1 MIEASPIAYLGGML
15 AVGKQGEQE
24 GGDFKAIR
32 HPPTPLFLWSCSAR
46 AEQGR
51 LPRKRQW
58 RHPTAPPHAS
68 HTGTLAP
75 CHGPLARGPR
85 RGRRVDVSLGLARGS
100 GCPRKDG
107 LWARPGPRQDGDAWW
122 QGHTRHDRC
131 AQDGG
136 APPGGPAPPGLW
148 LSRAEAGAP
157 CPLTPPPPPCGVNA
171 LPGWR
176 MSTPPRVHPP
186 CPRAARRWPPKPT
199 ARASRT
205 AWPRPRCPRVARA
218 PWPYSPMT
226 LRTGTLATSLG
237 AQRPTSRTPTRGPGD
252 PPGRGSASASALGG
266 SMQGPLRRAARRG
279 RRSSPLAVSSSG
291 SRRPQ
296 ANAGARPAPRAGTP
310 PGRPRLGGPLGETTR
325 PGASLAQPRTRA
337 VYALRKRTTAWE
349 LEPYLHGAG
358 SRGGAPAA
366 SLALAGSRRERAGAP
381 SCLPAAL
388 PAQVPRG
395 LLAPRP
401 RLCLDSPAGSCTS
414 GASRPQ
420 GRGRPRA
427 RAWPSRARRCG
438 AARSWRRPVRGP
450 NLLARPQRSPS
461 RGRCP
466 RPRGGAR
473 AASRVWG
480 SPTGWAPQQRQEVSA
495 RARPQT
501 APGPAQRQ
509 KSQRPLLGVVCL
521 LTTEA
526 SYGFGAGPA
535 RALRITLQRLEEGYR
550 RPSRKVVPSGPHC
563 SLCMQPAGM
572 SKVSPARNVYV
583 CPSHVNVSSPAKIKP
598 RASKGWAWGAL
609 ETLGILCIVSTSR

>member
-1 MIEASPIAYLGGML
+1 M
-15 AVGKQGEQE
+15 
-24 GGDFKAIR
+24 
-32 HPPTPLFLWSCSAR
+32 TPR
-46 AEQGR
+46 
-51 LPRKRQW
+51 
-58 RHPTAPPHAS
+58 
-68 HTGTLAP
+68 
-75 CHGPLARGPR
+75 
-85 RGRRVDVSLGLARGS
+85 
-100 GCPRKDG
+100 
-107 LWARPGPRQDGDAWW
+107 
-122 QGHTRHDRC
+122 
-131 AQDGG
+131 
-136 APPGGPAPPGLW
+136 
-148 LSRAEAGAP
+148 
-157 CPLTPPPPPCGVNA
+157 
-171 LPGWR
+171 
-176 MSTPPRVHPP
+176 
-186 CPRAARRWPPKPT
+186 
-199 ARASRT
+199 
-205 AWPRPRCPRVARA
+205 
-218 PWPYSPMT
+218 
-226 LRTGTLATSLG
+226 
-237 AQRPTSRTPTRGPGD
+237 
-252 PPGRGSASASALGG
+252 
-266 SMQGPLRRAARRG
+266 
-279 RRSSPLAVSSSG
+279 
-291 SRRPQ
+291 
-296 ANAGARPAPRAGTP
+296 AGARPAPPPWAARCKARYGALPDGAGGRRLWPSRPVGPGVRRPTLGH
-310 PGRPRLGGPLGETTR
+310 GRPPERARPPAVGRGRRGGVGPAPPPAGQGSVARLAKQPGQGPAW
-325 PGASLAQPRTRA
+325 PSLAQPRTRA

-349 LEPYLHGAG
+349 LEPCLHGAG

-388 PAQVPRG
+388 PAQAPRG

-535 RALRITLQRLEEGYR
+535 RALRIALQRLEEGYR